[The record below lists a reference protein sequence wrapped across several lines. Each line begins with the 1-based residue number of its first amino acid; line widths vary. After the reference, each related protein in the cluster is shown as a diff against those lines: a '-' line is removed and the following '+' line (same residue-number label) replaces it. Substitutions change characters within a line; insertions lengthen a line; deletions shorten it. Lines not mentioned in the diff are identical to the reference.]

1 MCVCSVKGTVYL
13 KIKFCH
19 HNHVVPNLYEF
30 LHWSSNWDN
39 FFDGHCLI
47 LLHGKEQHY
56 FFSKYLLLCSM
67 KDRNHTGMWIMN
79 DMKLIK
85 WWKKC
90 SFIPLKCV
98 NVNSDIQ
105 AGCCCFYILIIKFF
119 FSRGPTVCECVSAA
133 WEVLT
138 AWVSH
143 NTWTPGSVILTPALV
158 LSLPRITSQFC
169 PASKHLSVVLITTA
183 CWK

>member
-1 MCVCSVKGTVYL
+1 MLFQTCMDFYIGAQTAMVTVWYCYKEKSSIMFFQNIFFCVIC
-13 KIKFCH
+13 
-19 HNHVVPNLYEF
+19 
-30 LHWSSNWDN
+30 
-39 FFDGHCLI
+39 
-47 LLHGKEQHY
+47 
-56 FFSKYLLLCSM
+56 
-67 KDRNHTGMWIMN
+67 MWIIN
-79 DMKLIK
+79 DMLIK
-85 WWKKC
+85 LLNKFSC
-90 SFIPLKCV
+90 IPLKCV
-98 NVNSDIQ
+98 NVNPDIQ
-105 AGCCCFYILIIKFF
+105 AGCCCFYILIIKYF

-169 PASKHLSVVLITTA
+169 PASKHVSVVSITTA